1 MIVHLVDLTKSKR
14 WLPTFGPSQ
23 SAWVT
28 DLPKLTATV
37 LHSPL
42 PFITTQSESWYS
54 FYHPTEGRRLSRP
67 SCLLSYR
74 AGFPVY
80 RQSPIQALTRPS
92 VEQPKST
99 ALSRRRTHAKQRC
112 EQSPIQALTRPSVE
126 QLCHQSLQ
134 PWVDDVLT
142 LSKDADRHSLV
153 MRGMIVFLSDVYSTS
168 PANVGIIPRHNSCRH
183 KIQQIYSPA

>member
-1 MIVHLVDLTKSKR
+1 MIIHLVDLTKSKR

-67 SCLLSYR
+67 SCLVSYR

-99 ALSRRRTHAKQRC
+99 ALSRRCTHAKQRC
-112 EQSPIQALTRPSVE
+112 GQTRLGDAWNDSVLE
-126 QLCHQSLQ
+126 WWILYKSRECRYYPQTQLLPTQNTTDIFASI
-134 PWVDDVLT
+134 
-142 LSKDADRHSLV
+142 
-153 MRGMIVFLSDVYSTS
+153 G
-168 PANVGIIPRHNSCRH
+168 G
-183 KIQQIYSPA
+183 IYSFCSLTTRWIWVHFEVKSEGKKVKGRQFV